1 MFGPE
6 MIMAL
11 IRWSQWVG
19 KKEVVRFK
27 TSSILK
33 VGLTQLVDG
42 LDVRV

>member
-1 MFGPE
+1 
-6 MIMAL
+6 
-11 IRWSQWVG
+11 VG
-19 KKEVVRFK
+19 GKEVVRFK